1 MQIRE
6 ALQQAK
12 QILKAAAIDT
22 ASLDANLLLSHVTSL
37 SKVMLIAHDEDEL
50 SKEQEDK
57 LFSLINK
64 RKSGYPIAYI
74 LGYKE
79 FFGLRLK
86 VTEDTLIPRPDTETL
101 VEKALAFNPQGKVLD
116 LGTGTGAII
125 LALKSE
131 LKASIDAYA
140 VDLSKKALEVASFN
154 SQKLNLPVTFIQ
166 SNWFSKLGDLKFSMI
181 VSNPPYIQ
189 KDDIH
194 LTQTSLPFEPIQ
206 ALTSDDDG
214 LLDIKL
220 ICKEAKKH
228 LENGAPLLIEHGFNQ
243 GEKVRAIFTEQGYKN
258 VATIK
263 DLGGNDRVTFGSF

>member
-57 LFSLINK
+57 FFSLINK

-220 ICKEAKKH
+220 ICKEAKDH

-263 DLGGNDRVTFGSF
+263 DLGGNDRVTFGLL

>member
-22 ASLDANLLLSHVTSL
+22 ASLDANLLLSHVISL

-57 LFSLINK
+57 FFSLINK

>member
-57 LFSLINK
+57 FFSLINK

-206 ALTSDDDG
+206 ALTSADDG

>member
-57 LFSLINK
+57 FFSLINK

-228 LENGAPLLIEHGFNQ
+228 LENGAPLIIEHGFNQ

-263 DLGGNDRVTFGSF
+263 DLGGNDRVTFGLF

>member
-57 LFSLINK
+57 FFSLINK
-64 RKSGYPIAYI
+64 RKTGYPIAYI

-131 LKASIDAYA
+131 LKSSIDAYA

>member
-57 LFSLINK
+57 FFSLINK

-131 LKASIDAYA
+131 LKSAIDAYA

-220 ICKEAKKH
+220 ICKEAKDH

>member
-57 LFSLINK
+57 FFSLINK

-228 LENGAPLLIEHGFNQ
+228 LENGATLLIEHGFNQ

>member
-57 LFSLINK
+57 FFSLINK

-131 LKASIDAYA
+131 LKSAIDAYA

-166 SNWFSKLGDLKFSMI
+166 SNWFSMLGDLKFSMI

>member
-57 LFSLINK
+57 FFSLINK

-263 DLGGNDRVTFGSF
+263 DLCGNDRVTFGSF

>member
-57 LFSLINK
+57 FFSLINK

-220 ICKEAKKH
+220 ICKEAKAH

>member
-12 QILKAAAIDT
+12 QILKVAAIDT

-57 LFSLINK
+57 FFSLINK
-64 RKSGYPIAYI
+64 RKTGYPIAYI

-220 ICKEAKKH
+220 ICKEAKDH

-263 DLGGNDRVTFGSF
+263 DLGGNDRVTFGLF

>member
-57 LFSLINK
+57 FFSLINK

-131 LKASIDAYA
+131 LKSAIDAYA

-166 SNWFSKLGDLKFSMI
+166 SNWFSMLGDLKFSMI

-206 ALTSDDDG
+206 ALTSEEDG

>member
-57 LFSLINK
+57 FFSLINK

-101 VEKALAFNPQGKVLD
+101 VEKALAFNPQGKFLD

-220 ICKEAKKH
+220 ICKEAKDH

>member
-57 LFSLINK
+57 FFSLINK

-131 LKASIDAYA
+131 LKSAIDAYA

-206 ALTSDDDG
+206 ALTSEEDG

>member
-57 LFSLINK
+57 FFSLINK

-206 ALTSDDDG
+206 ALTSEEDG

-220 ICKEAKKH
+220 ICKEAKDH

>member
-57 LFSLINK
+57 FFSLINK

-154 SQKLNLPVTFIQ
+154 SQTLNLPVTFIQ

>member
-1 MQIRE
+1 
-6 ALQQAK
+6 
-12 QILKAAAIDT
+12 
-22 ASLDANLLLSHVTSL
+22 
-37 SKVMLIAHDEDEL
+37 
-50 SKEQEDK
+50 
-57 LFSLINK
+57 
-64 RKSGYPIAYI
+64 
-74 LGYKE
+74 
-79 FFGLRLK
+79 
-86 VTEDTLIPRPDTETL
+86 
-101 VEKALAFNPQGKVLD
+101 
-116 LGTGTGAII
+116 
-125 LALKSE
+125 
-131 LKASIDAYA
+131 
-140 VDLSKKALEVASFN
+140 
-154 SQKLNLPVTFIQ
+154 
-166 SNWFSKLGDLKFSMI
+166 MI

>member
-57 LFSLINK
+57 FFSLINK
-64 RKSGYPIAYI
+64 RKTGYPIAYI

-131 LKASIDAYA
+131 LKSSIDAYA

-220 ICKEAKKH
+220 ICKEAKDH

>member
-57 LFSLINK
+57 FFSLINK

-79 FFGLRLK
+79 FFGLCLK

-131 LKASIDAYA
+131 LKSSIDAYA

-206 ALTSDDDG
+206 ALTSEEDG

-220 ICKEAKKH
+220 ICKEAKDH

-263 DLGGNDRVTFGSF
+263 DLGGNDRVTFGLF

>member
-57 LFSLINK
+57 FFSLINK

-194 LTQTSLPFEPIQ
+194 LTKTSLPFEPIQ

-220 ICKEAKKH
+220 ICKEAKDH
-228 LENGAPLLIEHGFNQ
+228 LENSAPLLIEHGFNQ

>member
-57 LFSLINK
+57 FFSLINK
-64 RKSGYPIAYI
+64 RKTGYPIAYI

-131 LKASIDAYA
+131 LKSSIDAYA

-263 DLGGNDRVTFGSF
+263 DLGGNDRVTFGLF

>member
-12 QILKAAAIDT
+12 QILKVAAIDT

-57 LFSLINK
+57 FFSLINK

-220 ICKEAKKH
+220 ICKEAKDH

>member
-57 LFSLINK
+57 FFSLINK

-220 ICKEAKKH
+220 ICKEAKDY

>member
-57 LFSLINK
+57 FFSLINK

-101 VEKALAFNPQGKVLD
+101 VEKALAFNHQGKVLD

-206 ALTSDDDG
+206 ALTSEEDG

-220 ICKEAKKH
+220 ICKEAKAH

>member
-57 LFSLINK
+57 FFSLINK
-64 RKSGYPIAYI
+64 RKTGYPIAYI

-243 GEKVRAIFTEQGYKN
+243 GEKVRAIFTEQSYKN

>member
-57 LFSLINK
+57 FFSLINK

-79 FFGLRLK
+79 FFGLRLN

-131 LKASIDAYA
+131 LKSSIDAYA

-206 ALTSDDDG
+206 ALTSEEDG

-263 DLGGNDRVTFGSF
+263 DLGGNDRVTFGLF

>member
-57 LFSLINK
+57 FFSLINK
-64 RKSGYPIAYI
+64 RKTGYPIAYI

-220 ICKEAKKH
+220 ICKEAKDH
-228 LENGAPLLIEHGFNQ
+228 LENSAPLLIEHGFNQ

>member
-57 LFSLINK
+57 FFSLINK

-220 ICKEAKKH
+220 ICKEAKDH
-228 LENGAPLLIEHGFNQ
+228 LENGASLLIEHGFNQ

>member
-57 LFSLINK
+57 FFSLINK

-101 VEKALAFNPQGKVLD
+101 VEKALAFNTQGKVLD

-263 DLGGNDRVTFGSF
+263 DLGGNDRVTFCSF

>member
-57 LFSLINK
+57 FFSLINK

-166 SNWFSKLGDLKFSMI
+166 SNRFSKLGDLKFSMI

-206 ALTSDDDG
+206 ALTSEEDG

-220 ICKEAKKH
+220 ICKEAKDH

>member
-57 LFSLINK
+57 FFSLINK

-131 LKASIDAYA
+131 LKSAIDAYA

-166 SNWFSKLGDLKFSMI
+166 SNWFSMLGDLKFSMI

-206 ALTSDDDG
+206 ALTSEEDG

-220 ICKEAKKH
+220 ICKEAKAH

>member
-57 LFSLINK
+57 FFSLINK

-228 LENGAPLLIEHGFNQ
+228 LENRAPLLIEHGFNQ

>member
-57 LFSLINK
+57 FFSLINK

-101 VEKALAFNPQGKVLD
+101 VEKALAFNPQGKVLE

-131 LKASIDAYA
+131 LKSAIDAYA

-206 ALTSDDDG
+206 ALTSEEDG

-220 ICKEAKKH
+220 ICKEAKAH

>member
-37 SKVMLIAHDEDEL
+37 SKVMLIAHDEDKL

-57 LFSLINK
+57 FFSLINK
-64 RKSGYPIAYI
+64 RKTGYPIAYI

-131 LKASIDAYA
+131 LKSSIDAYA

-206 ALTSDDDG
+206 ALTSEEDG

>member
-57 LFSLINK
+57 FFSLINK
-64 RKSGYPIAYI
+64 RKTGYPIVYI

-206 ALTSDDDG
+206 ALTSEEDG

-220 ICKEAKKH
+220 ICKEAKDH

>member
-57 LFSLINK
+57 FFSLINK

-86 VTEDTLIPRPDTETL
+86 VTED
-101 VEKALAFNPQGKVLD
+101 ALAFNPQGKVLD

>member
-57 LFSLINK
+57 FFSLINK

-166 SNWFSKLGDLKFSMI
+166 SNWFSMLGDLKFSMI

>member
-12 QILKAAAIDT
+12 QILKAATIDT

-57 LFSLINK
+57 FFSLINK
-64 RKSGYPIAYI
+64 RKTGYPIAYI

-131 LKASIDAYA
+131 LKSSIDAYA

-206 ALTSDDDG
+206 ALTSEEDG

>member
-57 LFSLINK
+57 FFSLINK

-131 LKASIDAYA
+131 LKSSIDAYA

-181 VSNPPYIQ
+181 VSNPPFIQ

>member
-57 LFSLINK
+57 FFSLINK
-64 RKSGYPIAYI
+64 RKTGYPIAYI

-131 LKASIDAYA
+131 LKSAIDAYA

-206 ALTSDDDG
+206 ALTSEEEG